1 MGQLLPPTKRASAVQ
16 RLNAWRPGVVRVPR
30 DDVALYKIGIA
41 PAALH
46 PRHRAAIAIR
56 RSLPDRGLGLE
67 AQRREVLSTHVPEGL
82 FALGR
87 VDFGKAHAHLLVW
100 VCRVLRRAAGGEG
113 EA

>member
-1 MGQLLPPTKRASAVQ
+1 M
-16 RLNAWRPGVVRVPR
+16 RVPR